1 MIPMGTLPNNK
12 FNIRVY
18 GILLNAAGEVL
29 LSHEEIDG
37 FGFTKFPGGG
47 LEWGEG
53 LVAGLVREFMEEAG
67 LEIEVLDHLYTTDFF
82 QPSAFNPNDQLIS
95 VYYHVRS
102 VVSLDTLTLERRELV
117 EANRT
122 SFQHFS
128 WKSIAMLEEQD
139 VTFPIDRKVVSL
151 LKQRF
156 S

>member
-1 MIPMGTLPNNK
+1 MGTLPSNR

-18 GILLNAAGEVL
+18 GILLNTAGEVL

-53 LVAGLVREFMEEAG
+53 LVAGLVREFREETG

-95 VYYHVRS
+95 VYYHVHA
-102 VVSLDTLTLERRELV
+102 VTSLNTLPFERCELV

-128 WKSIAMLEEQD
+128 WKKITLLDEQD
-139 VTFPIDRKVVSL
+139 VTFPIDRKMVPL